1 MRIVANGA
9 LLGSGV
15 VGNDDLTLLQWSA
28 GHPLMAKRAQ
38 LPCVGWYHHFQI
50 FRMIRTRRRIF
61 EHAAS
66 IATTAGAM
74 ADLTPNDLA
83 DIRPVVD
90 AVGPFCDLRR
100 MA

>member
-1 MRIVANGA
+1 MGIMANGA

-28 GHPLMAKRAQ
+28 GHPLMAKCAQ
-38 LPCVGWYHHFQI
+38 LPRVGRHHHFQI
-50 FRMIRTRRRIF
+50 FRMIRTGRRIF
-61 EHAAS
+61 ERTAS
-66 IATTAGAM
+66 IATTTGAM
-74 ADLTPNDLA
+74 ADLTSNDLA